1 MQKQSTSRGKVVDSQ
16 RRQRT
21 GRSTQTMLAVPAA
34 TGSGEV
40 TLGGHADRGLTLSAF
55 YETGVLERLRL
66 EVRVR
71 LIMDLTLSLAWLHE
85 NPRLMAAY
93 SHLTVTPTTVVI
105 GLDGVARVDV
115 RAAKKRRNELG
126 ESDTDYLAPELSV
139 PDGTGDHRADIFS
152 LGVLAWE
159 ALAGRRL
166 FQESSA
172 PHPGLGAPGDD
183 WRGDLPAALAGPAQ
197 RPERD
202 AGRQRATARTA
213 KASHARL
220 RLGAP
225 ALSLPADAEWALP
238 LFELAVQAMNLD
250 VALRPSDCR
259 SLLAR
264 LASIDEAHLATHQE
278 IAEVVQGI
286 SAVATLCVAEPTL
299 PSVDAVCRE
308 EMQPGAGRG
317 SAGQVCS
324 STGET
329 CAQPAPPAPRLL
341 PVAAPPPV
349 QVPLVAPPPVQQA
362 QPQQRFSAPS
372 LRAWFGV
379 GLLWLATLSLVA
391 GYLTSVMAHR

>member
-1 MQKQSTSRGKVVDSQ
+1 MQKQNTSRGKVADSQ
-16 RRQRT
+16 RRPRT
-21 GRSTQTMLAVPAA
+21 GRSTQTMLAVPATA
-34 TGSGEV
+34 GSGEL

-71 LIMDLTLSLAWLHE
+71 LIVDLTLSLAWLHE

-93 SHLTVTPTTVVI
+93 SHLMITPSTVVI

-115 RAAKKRRNELG
+115 RAAKKRSNELSA
-126 ESDTDYLAPELSV
+126 SDTDYLAPELSV

-166 FQESSA
+166 FQHSQA
-172 PHPGLGAPGDD
+172 PHSGPRATGDD
-183 WRGDLPAALAGPAQ
+183 WEGDLPAALAGHAQ
-197 RPERD
+197 RPDRRG
-202 AGRQRATARTA
+202 AAAHA
-213 KASHARL
+213 SNASHARL
-220 RLGAP
+220 RLAPP

-250 VALRPSDCR
+250 VSLRPSDCR

-264 LASIDEAHLATHQE
+264 LESINEAHLATHQE

-286 SAVATLCVAEPTL
+286 SAVTTLCVPEPTL
-299 PSVDAVCRE
+299 PSVDAMCHE
-308 EMQPGAGRG
+308 ATAPGAGRG
-317 SAGQVCS
+317 AAGQACS
-324 STGET
+324 STGEA
-329 CAQPAPPAPRLL
+329 CAQAAPPAPRLQ
-341 PVAAPPPV
+341 PVAAPAPAPPV
-349 QVPLVAPPPVQQA
+349 VAAPAPLG
-362 QPQQRFSAPS
+362 QPAQRFAVPS
-372 LRAWFGV
+372 LRVWFGV

-391 GYLTSVMAHR
+391 GYLTSLMAHR